1 MNPRKTR
8 SVRDAKVPVKSSAVV
23 RAKAQSRSAARGKT
37 RAINER
43 ISAMTALL
51 ERAKIAKG
59 RLVAQ
64 EAKLKKANADL
75 ALEIAERRRAE
86 DLFRLVVES
95 APNGM
100 LMIDRKSTIVLVNSQ
115 MEKMFGYTRQELL
128 KKPVDTL
135 LPERYRGQHPHY
147 REEFLSDPRART
159 MGAGR
164 ELYALR
170 KDGSE
175 FPVEI
180 GLNPVH
186 TPEGTHI
193 LASVI
198 DITARKAAEEHLKE
212 NEERFRSMIENVKD
226 YAIFM
231 LDPEGRIVTWNKGAE
246 AATGYSAEEIIGK
259 AISLFFPITDQ
270 RGLLYEQILQT
281 ALTEGRHETTM
292 AWQLRKDGTKF
303 CSHITTT
310 AVRKPDGRL
319 LGFSVVTCDLTEQQ
333 KNNSELKRAKEAAEE
348 ANGVK
353 SDFIANVSHEI
364 RTPMTGI
371 IGMTGLLADTELSS
385 KQAEYC
391 QIIRQ
396 SSEALL
402 TVINEVLD
410 FSKVESGKLEL
421 EIIDFDLRVAV
432 EEVLDL
438 FANQAEDRGIELVS
452 LVGCDVTEK
461 VQGDPGR
468 VRQVLSN
475 LVGNAL
481 KFTKAGEIAVRVRL
495 LRQTAKTVSLRF
507 EINDTG
513 MGIAKD
519 KLAKLFG
526 SFTQVDAST
535 TRRFGG
541 TGLGLAIC
549 KRFVELM
556 GGEIGVDSEPDKG
569 SSFWFTLDLLKS
581 PENAFEVPSDR
592 AHLRG
597 LHMLVVE
604 ANALNRSAFD
614 QYLTS
619 WGISGSS
626 APDGRSALK
635 MLSAAQNQGVPY
647 DLVILDFKLPDMDG
661 LELARK
667 IRENPKLGAAKLL
680 LLTSMA
686 KKGDARSAR
695 EAGIDGY
702 FTKPIHF
709 SQLEECLALL
719 MGEASTTEDSGT
731 LLTLR
736 TLAELKS
743 QTRLRILV
751 ADDNHI
757 NQKVVASL
765 LENMGHR
772 AEVVGNGKEAVE
784 AYRSAPYDIVLMD
797 LQMPEMDGFEA
808 SHQIHEIAQ
817 AKGLKTS
824 IVAVTAR
831 ARKQDREACLARG
844 MDDYVSKPI
853 SPMELRAAID
863 RTMAG
868 AAKGASSNNSSPNP
882 VNPGHTVDLVEALAS
897 IEGNRDLLREIVQM
911 FIEQYPRLLEQI
923 HQALSSSDGKALA
936 AAAHTL
942 RSSAGQVG
950 AHEALD
956 GARRLEEIGERESL
970 AKAPAVLAKLEE
982 ELVRVKSAL
991 LENGYAAAR

>member
-1 MNPRKTR
+1 
-8 SVRDAKVPVKSSAVV
+8 
-23 RAKAQSRSAARGKT
+23 
-37 RAINER
+37 
-43 ISAMTALL
+43 
-51 ERAKIAKG
+51 
-59 RLVAQ
+59 
-64 EAKLKKANADL
+64 
-75 ALEIAERRRAE
+75 
-86 DLFRLVVES
+86 
-95 APNGM
+95 
-100 LMIDRKSTIVLVNSQ
+100 
-115 MEKMFGYTRQELL
+115 
-128 KKPVDTL
+128 
-135 LPERYRGQHPHY
+135 
-147 REEFLSDPRART
+147 
-159 MGAGR
+159 
-164 ELYALR
+164 
-170 KDGSE
+170 
-175 FPVEI
+175 
-180 GLNPVH
+180 
-186 TPEGTHI
+186 
-193 LASVI
+193 
-198 DITARKAAEEHLKE
+198 
-212 NEERFRSMIENVKD
+212 
-226 YAIFM
+226 
-231 LDPEGRIVTWNKGAE
+231 
-246 AATGYSAEEIIGK
+246 
-259 AISLFFPITDQ
+259 
-270 RGLLYEQILQT
+270 
-281 ALTEGRHETTM
+281 
-292 AWQLRKDGTKF
+292 
-303 CSHITTT
+303 
-310 AVRKPDGRL
+310 
-319 LGFSVVTCDLTEQQ
+319 
-333 KNNSELKRAKEAAEE
+333 
-348 ANGVK
+348 
-353 SDFIANVSHEI
+353 
-364 RTPMTGI
+364 
-371 IGMTGLLADTELSS
+371 
-385 KQAEYC
+385 
-391 QIIRQ
+391 
-396 SSEALL
+396 
-402 TVINEVLD
+402 
-410 FSKVESGKLEL
+410 
-421 EIIDFDLRVAV
+421 
-432 EEVLDL
+432 
-438 FANQAEDRGIELVS
+438 
-452 LVGCDVTEK
+452 

-581 PENAFEVPSDR
+581 PENTFEVPPDR

-635 MLSAAQNQGVPY
+635 MLSAAQHQGVPY

-680 LLTSMA
+680 LLTSMV

-772 AEVVGNGKEAVE
+772 AEVVGNGKEAVD

-817 AKGLKTS
+817 ARGLKTS

-868 AAKGASSNNSSPNP
+868 AAKGASANNSAPNS
-882 VNPGHTVDLVEALAS
+882 VNPEQTVDLVEALAS
-897 IEGNRDLLREIVQM
+897 IEGNRDLLREIVHM

-982 ELVRVKSAL
+982 ELVRVKSSL
-991 LENGYAAAR
+991 LENGYTMPQ